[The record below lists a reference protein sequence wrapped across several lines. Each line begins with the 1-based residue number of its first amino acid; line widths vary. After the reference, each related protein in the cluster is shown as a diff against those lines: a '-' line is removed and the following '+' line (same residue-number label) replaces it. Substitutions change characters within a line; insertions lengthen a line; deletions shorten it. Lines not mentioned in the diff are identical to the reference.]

1 MDVAQEV
8 KQVGYWLRAWWFRVW
23 HVKVS
28 LDSCS
33 QYIDQSVSAWLLCQ
47 NCLGI
52 EQGAYMNIGE

>member
-8 KQVGYWLRAWWFRVW
+8 KRVGYWLRAWLSKDTF
-23 HVKVS
+23 VKVS

-33 QYIDQSVSAWLLCQ
+33 QYIDQSVSVWLLCQ

-52 EQGAYMNIGE
+52 EQVAYMNIGE